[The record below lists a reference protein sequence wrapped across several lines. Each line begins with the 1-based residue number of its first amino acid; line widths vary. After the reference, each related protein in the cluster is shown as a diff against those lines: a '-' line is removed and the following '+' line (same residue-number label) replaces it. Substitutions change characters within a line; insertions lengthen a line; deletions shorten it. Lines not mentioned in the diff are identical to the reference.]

1 MGSPFCHVLVGW
13 DGSAAAAEALSTAL
27 DITSNSGH
35 VVALAV
41 VRRLPHEEAGEGE
54 DGQASILS
62 QAEAIFERARRSEAG
77 AASIRMA
84 THVIAGDEGKAG
96 AVLCSYAAEHGF
108 DLLVLGRHGQGG
120 MLPTRLGRVAKAAA
134 QSSPVPVLLV
144 DAR

>member
-1 MGSPFCHVLVGW
+1 MAGPFCHVLVGW

-27 DITSNSGH
+27 TITSNSGH

-41 VRRLPHEEAGEGE
+41 VRRLPHDEAG
-54 DGQASILS
+54 DGDDDQADLLS
-62 QAEAIFERARRSEAG
+62 QAEAIFERARRGESG

-84 THVIAGDEGKAG
+84 THVITGDEAKAG

-120 MLPTRLGRVAKAAA
+120 LLPTRLGRVAKAVA